1 MKTSNL
7 QAGFDCMAVL
17 LKGVLM
23 AMCMIMLLTTCEKEI
38 KVTLPSYSN
47 KVVIEGSIE
56 NGQPAV
62 VMVTRSMPYFS
73 DINIDTLMD
82 KVFINNA
89 IVTVTSSSGESEQL
103 VFTLAPDISP
113 FYFAYVSPTLRGEEG
128 KTYTLKVEL
137 DGQEYSAV
145 TSILHPFT
153 LDSIGLVPFMNRDS
167 TLSVRA
173 LMTDNPATTDYYRFQ
188 VKVHGKKLYDRFWA
202 SSMPVVFDDLTFSG
216 LTMNV
221 EVLRAIPLRLF
232 LEDMNDEQRKEYN
245 RSTYRKGDTI
255 YVKYSRIDYDS
266 YRYWITAAGELNGGN
281 PFMSPAPIIS
291 NIKGDNVL
299 GAWCGY
305 ASKIDTL

>member
-1 MKTSNL
+1 MNSLANL
-7 QAGFDCMAVL
+7 SGRIKILTVACV
-17 LKGVLM
+17 
-23 AMCMIMLLTTCEKEI
+23 MIVFTACEKEI
-38 KVTLPSYSN
+38 KVTLPDYSN

-73 DINIDTLMD
+73 YINIDTLMN

-103 VFTLAPDISP
+103 VFTRASDISS

-128 KTYTLKVEL
+128 KIYTLKVEF

-145 TSILHPFT
+145 TSILHPFA
-153 LDSIGLVPFMNRDS
+153 LDSIGFAPFKGSDS

-188 VKVHGKKLYDRFWA
+188 VKVRGKKLHDRFWA
-202 SSMPVVFDDLTFSG
+202 SCMPVAFDDLTFSG

-221 EVLRAIPLRLF
+221 EVLRTFPLRLF

-245 RSTYRKGDTI
+245 RRTYRKGDTV
-255 YVKYSRIDYDS
+255 YVKYSCIDYDS

-281 PFMSPAPIIS
+281 PFRSPAPIIS
-291 NIKGDNVL
+291 NIKGNNVL

-305 ASKIDTL
+305 ASKIDTLYFR